1 MTVEPR
7 NRFGCGLG
15 SSDET
20 VMFEVSQN
28 SNLILIFAKYTVHT
42 DLGVLGQGLRRTLAR
57 SVFTPGRG
65 VKEFL
70 DQFERGLLM
79 WGSCAD
85 SCDQRSKIKSGGNKR
100 HEGV

>member
-1 MTVEPR
+1 MTVQPR

-57 SVFTPGRG
+57 SGDHLNQALEESG
-65 VKEFL
+65 VAIDCLVANRESDVASFPK
-70 DQFERGLLM
+70 
-79 WGSCAD
+79 
-85 SCDQRSKIKSGGNKR
+85 RSLIKCYDA
-100 HEGV
+100 